1 MIGITRELGLPTVPS
16 SRPATQGKGAL
27 LANASTNDEGRS
39 LSLWRHRDFMKLWS
53 AESISQLGTQV
64 TFLALPLTAILL
76 LDATPFQLGVLTA
89 VEFAPFLL
97 IGLPAGVWVD
107 RLPRRPILISGDVGR
122 AVALATIP
130 IAAAFDVLTMIQLVV
145 VAFIVGICTVFFDVA
160 YQSFLPSLVDRPRLT
175 EGNAKLEI
183 SRSAA
188 QLAGPGLAGILVEL
202 VRAPFAVL
210 IDAIS
215 YAGSALFIWRIRV
228 EEQPPE
234 DADRESGAMRRQIG
248 EGLRY
253 VLRHPLLRPIAA
265 ATSISNLFFSMI
277 MAILVLFAV
286 RSLDMSPGR
295 LGLAFAIGNSGL
307 LVGAFLSQRVARS
320 IGVGWAIIA
329 SMALFAVVTF
339 GYPLVTASDATW
351 VFIVVGFVNGLATV
365 IYNVNQVSLRQAI
378 TPQGMLGRMNA
389 TMRFV
394 VWGTMPL
401 GALIGG
407 ALGNSIGLRPT
418 LWIAAIGNAF
428 AVLPPLLSP
437 VRRLREIPDTHPDP
451 TVFDVVRPGAP
462 QFDPIADI
470 EGPR

>member
-1 MIGITRELGLPTVPS
+1 
-16 SRPATQGKGAL
+16 
-27 LANASTNDEGRS
+27 
-39 LSLWRHRDFMKLWS
+39 MKLWT

-76 LDATPFQLGVLTA
+76 LDATPFQLGVLTS

-107 RLPRRPILISGDVGR
+107 RLSRRPILIAGDLGR

-130 IAAAFDVLTMIQLVV
+130 LAAAFDVLSMVQLVI
-145 VAFIVGICTVFFDVA
+145 VAFIVGMCTVFFDVA
-160 YQSFLPSLVDRPRLT
+160 YQSFLPSLVARPRLT

-202 VRAPFAVL
+202 VRAPFAIS

-215 YAGSALFIWRIRV
+215 YLGSALFIWRIRV
-228 EEQPPE
+228 KEQPPE
-234 DADRESGAMRRQIG
+234 RVDRERGAMRRQIG

-286 RSLDMSPGR
+286 RSLDMNPGR

-320 IGVGWAIIA
+320 IGVGWTIIG
-329 SMALFAVVTF
+329 SMAVFALFTF
-339 GYPLVTASDATW
+339 GYPLVTASDATI

-378 TPQGMLGRMNA
+378 TPQDMLGRMNA

-418 LWIAAIGNAF
+418 LWIAAIGNTF

-437 VRRLREIPDTHPDP
+437 VRRLREIPGSGPDP
-451 TVFDVVRPGAP
+451 TVLEVVVPGAP
-462 QFDPIADI
+462 QFDPITDI
-470 EGPR
+470 QGPP